1 MYVEDRALSSFRRN
15 HVESV
20 YDVSMEAGGA
30 YLRIGE
36 LGRRVGIR
44 PELLRAWES
53 RYGLLSPSRSAGGF
67 RLYSEDDERRVRAM
81 QEHLGRGLS
90 AAEAARLVLAGGGLA
105 ADPASP
111 RLEEGGRALR
121 EALDGYDEAGANRAL
136 DDLLGGFSLEAV
148 LGEVVL
154 PYLHEL
160 GERWSRGDAS
170 VAQEHFASNL
180 IRGRLLGLARGWGQ
194 GIGPRALLACV
205 PGELH
210 DLALISFGLTLRA
223 RGWRVTYLGPDT
235 PLDTLSGAAEE
246 LEPELVV
253 VSGSTTEVFDAAA
266 AGLRKLARSRR
277 VALGGRGANAHH
289 VEATGADLLA
299 GDAVS
304 AAERLAAA

>member
-1 MYVEDRALSSFRRN
+1 MSNVCTMRG
-15 HVESV
+15 
-20 YDVSMEAGGA
+20 MEAGGA

-36 LGRRVGIR
+36 LGRRVGVR

-81 QEHLGRGLS
+81 QEHLRRGLS
-90 AAEAARLVLAGGGLA
+90 AAEAARLVLAGGSTA
-105 ADPASP
+105 APDRASP
-111 RLEEGGRALR
+111 RLEEGARMLR
-121 EALDGYDEAGANRAL
+121 EALDGFDEDGANRAL
-136 DDLLGGFSLEAV
+136 DGLLGGFSLETV

-154 PYLHEL
+154 PYLHDL
-160 GERWSRGDAS
+160 GERWSRGEAS

-194 GIGPRALLACV
+194 GLGPRALLACV

-210 DLALISFGLTLRA
+210 DLALIAFGLTLRS

-246 LEPELVV
+246 LDPDLVV
-253 VSGSTTEVFDAAA
+253 VSGSTAEAFDDAV
-266 AGLRKLARSRR
+266 AGLRKLARTRR
-277 VALGGRGANAHH
+277 VALGGQGATARH
-289 VEATGADLLA
+289 VEATGADLLQ
-299 GDAVS
+299 GDAI
-304 AAERLAAA
+304 AEAERVGAA